1 MKSYIRALV
10 LDKDKKEL
18 MPCHAARARKLLK
31 AGRAAVFR
39 LNPFTIIMKDRTRET
54 SAVQKV
60 LVKIDPGSKQT
71 GIALVR
77 VDVNNVHHPLG
88 FFCVVHRGLAI
99 RDGMTARR
107 QYRRGRRSRN
117 LRYRAKRFDN
127 RRRPEGW
134 LPPSLQHRVDTVLSW
149 VKRFIRYVP
158 VSGIVMELV
167 RFDTQLMENPDIA
180 GVAYQQGELA
190 GYELREYLLE
200 KFGRQCVY
208 CGKKDVP
215 LNIEHVVPKARG
227 GSNRVS
233 NLAIAC
239 VQCNQKKGARP
250 VEEFLKDKPEVLARV
265 RRQLKAPLRDAAPV
279 NATRWALFRKLKE
292 TGLPVETGSGGLT
305 KFNRHTFAVP
315 KEHWLDALC
324 VGRINSIGDRS
335 NLRTL
340 QIYCI
345 GRGRYQRT
353 RTNKY
358 GFPICYFSRQK
369 VHHGFKTGDYVRLT
383 VKQGKKPGVWR
394 GRATAK
400 SKSIVVEHNGCS
412 VEGSYK
418 NAKQL
423 FKSDGYKYQFI

>member
-39 LNPFTIIMKDRTRET
+39 LNPFTIIMKDRTREA

-77 VDVNNVHHPLG
+77 VDENNVHHPLG
-88 FFCVVHRGLAI
+88 FFCVVHRGHAI

-117 LRYRAKRFDN
+117 LRYRAKRFNN

-134 LPPSLQHRVDTVLSW
+134 LPPSLQHRVDTVLTW
-149 VKRFIRYVP
+149 VKRFIRFVP

-167 RFDTQLMENPDIA
+167 RFDTQLMENPEIS
-180 GVAYQQGELA
+180 GVVYQQGELA
-190 GYELREYLLE
+190 GYELKQYLLE
-200 KFGRQCVY
+200 KFDRQCVY

-250 VEEFLKDKPEVLARV
+250 VEEFLKDKPDVLVRV
-265 RRQLKAPLRDAAPV
+265 LRQLKAPLRDAAAV
-279 NATRWALFRKLKE
+279 NATRWALFRRLKE

-305 KFNRHTFAVP
+305 KFNRHTFNVP

-324 VGRINSIGDRS
+324 VGRINGIGGWS

-383 VKQGKKPGVWR
+383 VKKGKHPGVWF
-394 GRATAK
+394 GRATF
-400 SKSIVVEHNGCS
+400 SDGCIVVENKT
-412 VEGSYK
+412 VRIKGSFK
-418 NAKQL
+418 NAVQL
-423 FKSDGYKYQFI
+423 SKSDGYKYQFI